1 MIVGGS
7 GRAVILAIA
16 DAIGNSAVERRIA
29 LASAFRKECAGGVDG
44 APLRATAAATSGFAT
59 RCGASRPD
67 RRATRSRA

>member
-44 APLRATAAATSGFAT
+44 APSRATAAATGGFAT
-59 RCGASRPD
+59 RP
-67 RRATRSRA
+67 TRYALARMTCVRY